1 MKNVAYVRRK
11 INLLLTG
18 FSTDDTQKWKAVIAR
33 WYTSVVTAADELSTC
48 SHADLKPAGTA
59 LINYGAVDQ
68 YLLNVYE
75 LFITRTKLNSTGDE
89 QMSIRLS

>member
-18 FSTDDTQKWKAVIAR
+18 FSTDAVIAR

-68 YLLNVYE
+68 YLLNVCE